1 MNIPEDLFIPRIALF
16 LLLLKALADSSH
28 FKLSGTHS
36 IIPGTNFEDISYA
49 FCGKIDVRHIF

>member
-16 LLLLKALADSSH
+16 LLLLKALADTSH

-36 IIPGTNFEDISYA
+36 IILGTNFEDIS
-49 FCGKIDVRHIF
+49 FLTSRQNMCVLW